1 MTTNFEGNE
10 VKYSDEQLDQMYQD
24 ALNRMNELEFTEQQ
38 QEFIFADWPEW
49 GEHLA
54 WLLTATKKGIEDWIE
69 AGK

>member
-1 MTTNFEGNE
+1 MATNFEGNE
-10 VKYSDEQLDQMYQD
+10 VKFSDEQLDQMYQS
-24 ALNRMNELEFTEQQ
+24 ALVRTSELGFTEKQ

-54 WLLTATKKGIEDWIE
+54 WLLTATKKEIEDWIE